1 MRILINNEFYY
12 LFILLDR
19 TFSFFRNNLPRL
31 IKPIGYNYGMVNQQ
45 LPAFLSSLL
54 AVSLTRWHDPLVS
67 LTLHHNCSTEART
80 IDWFTRWITSE
91 TRASSAP
98 CRDRVHFTVS
108 KMSNSHFEYVRNNLK
123 HVNITLTNTR
133 RDLRFEAIR
142 RKQNF
147 KLHDVKYVNI
157 KY

>member
-1 MRILINNEFYY
+1 
-12 LFILLDR
+12 
-19 TFSFFRNNLPRL
+19 
-31 IKPIGYNYGMVNQQ
+31 MVNQR

-108 KMSNSHFEYVRNNLK
+108 KMSNSHLEYVRNNLK

-133 RDLRFEAIR
+133 RDLWFEAAPSKAKFYTIL
-142 RKQNF
+142 NTI
-147 KLHDVKYVNI
+147 LNI
-157 KY
+157 KYYYNYVSFANKFLINKLDSIAMIIIR